1 MRAPNWRRRVCR
13 QSLKLRIST
22 HVSSATAST
31 AVTISSTSYCS
42 AKREALPVDHAS
54 NTSKATALKAATVS
68 AMRNAQRI
76 NRGALRRKL
85 KTENRTM
92 GFPGTSL
99 HGLINQRERGAPIKK
114 RRAAYEK
121 DRKSTRLNSSHVA
134 NSYALNCLTQI
145 N

>member
-1 MRAPNWRRRVCR
+1 MRATNRRRR
-13 QSLKLRIST
+13 ISRHRLMLRIST
-22 HVSSATAST
+22 HGSSAIANT
-31 AVTISSTSYCS
+31 AVTISSSSYCT
-42 AKREALPVDHAS
+42 AKREAVPDDHAS

-99 HGLINQRERGAPIKK
+99 HGLINQLERGAPIKK
-114 RRAAYEK
+114 SRAANENGL
-121 DRKSTRLNSSHVA
+121 RISRSEERRV
-134 NSYALNCLTQI
+134 
-145 N
+145 